1 MDPGTLSGVPH
12 RATAFNLS
20 NFEDGTRLSAGEEFQ
35 GLISLPPLVRV
46 NAPFEVKIGQ
56 VNVYFDLSPDAIE
69 RLQLQQ

>member
-1 MDPGTLSGVPH
+1 VDPVTLTGQPH
-12 RATAFNLS
+12 RATSFNIS

-56 VNVYFDLSPDAIE
+56 VNVLFELSPDAVE
-69 RLQLQQ
+69 RLQQ